1 MRKQILAK
9 VSPWL
14 LAAACTLL
22 ALIIGVFAVNNYQ
35 REKQLKTE
43 ALLQQGVTI
52 ARFVAASTRTSLR
65 GGLRSIRMTMWQW
78 TDHVQQAIDNSI
90 DQPGVRFLGLVD
102 GEGRILASSDDEKN
116 GATIDSSTREFI
128 DRLKNA
134 PGIGGK
140 YRFHQRTEGSEQ
152 IFQVVTLYHPFGHRN
167 FIFRHFGRDID
178 IPQRNGRFRN
188 QGGLSSSEIF
198 EQLKDLHSKEF
209 TLVVE
214 LDLADYNKAIR
225 GQLLQILSLSL
236 VLLLVGVG
244 GWLSLL
250 TLQGLKGSQQRLQ
263 QIRDYT
269 DILVASLPVGLI
281 ATGND
286 RKIRIFNTSA
296 EDILGK
302 SAEHVIGKDPEEVLP
317 IELSAE
323 LHHKNSAADGIKQ
336 KEILLPQNSLQSRNL
351 MTIGLPVMDTK
362 KRFAGHT
369 LLLQDISHIK
379 ELEKEVRRN
388 ERMAALGKMA
398 AGVAHELRNPL
409 SSIKGLALLMKTR
422 GADDTKA
429 KETAAVLVQEVERL
443 NRSIGELLDY
453 ARPHKLEMKVVDIH
467 EVIDK
472 AVSLISMDIEA
483 AGIELAVEGQS
494 GNYVKGDQD
503 KLNQVFLNLLLNSLQ
518 AMDVGGEMKITTAC
532 VGKEIV
538 STIEDNGC
546 GVEEANLSK
555 VFDPYFTTKKGG
567 TGLGLAMSA
576 KIVEEHYGNIE
587 FMSRID
593 QGTTVRVTIPAYLEE
608 S

>member
-35 REKQLKTE
+35 REKQLMTE

-52 ARFVAASTRTSLR
+52 ARFVAASTRASLR
-65 GGLRSIRMTMWQW
+65 GSLRTIHVTRWQW
-78 TDHVQQAIDNSI
+78 TDHVQLAIDNSI
-90 DQPGVRFLGLVD
+90 EQPGVLFIGMVD
-102 GEGRILASSDDEKN
+102 INGHILASSDEQRN
-116 GATIDSSTREFI
+116 GTIIDDSTRTFI
-128 DRLKNA
+128 DNLKEA
-134 PGIGGK
+134 PGVGGK
-140 YRFHQRTEGSEQ
+140 YRFHQNKSGSEQ
-152 IFQVVTLYHPFGHRN
+152 IFQVVSLYYPFGHRN
-167 FIFRHFGRDID
+167 FIFRHFGKDD
-178 IPQRNGRFRN
+178 EALQRGGGFRN
-188 QGGLSSSEIF
+188 QRGIVGGELM
-198 EQLKDLHSKEF
+198 QHLKDLHGREF

-214 LDLADYNKAIR
+214 LDLSEYNKAIH
-225 GQLLQILSLSL
+225 GQLLQIVSLSL

-250 TLQGLKGSQQRLQ
+250 TLQGFKGSQLRLQ

-281 ATGND
+281 ATDKDG
-286 RKIRIFNTSA
+286 KIRIYNTSA
-296 EDILGK
+296 EQILGNT
-302 SAEHVIGKDPEEVLP
+302 AEDMLGKAPESVLP
-317 IELSAE
+317 QELSFE
-323 LHHKNSAADGIKQ
+323 LQSKKVDNTGVEQ
-336 KEILLPQNSLQSRNL
+336 KEILLSQHGLPPRNL
-351 MTIGLPVMDTK
+351 LSIGLSVLDREK
-362 KRFAGHT
+362 QFAGHT
-369 LLLQDISHIK
+369 LLIQDISHIK

-409 SSIKGLALLMKTR
+409 SSIKGLALLLKTR
-422 GADDTKA
+422 NVGDRKA
-429 KETAAVLVQEVERL
+429 TETADVLVQEVERL

-453 ARPHKLEMKVVDIH
+453 TRPFKLEMKIVDIH

-472 AVSLISMDIEA
+472 AVSLITMDVES
-483 AGIELAVEGQS
+483 AGVQLFLEGGVGHQ
-494 GNYVKGDQD
+494 VKGDQD

-518 AMDVGGEMKITTAC
+518 AMENGGVLKITIAHISDD
-532 VGKEIV
+532 IV
-538 STIEDNGC
+538 STIEDSGC
-546 GVEEANLSK
+546 GVDESDLPK

-576 KIVEEHYGNIE
+576 KIIEEHAGSIE
-587 FMSRID
+587 FKSKVG
-593 QGTTVRVTIPAYLEE
+593 QGTTVKITIPAYSEE

>member
-22 ALIIGVFAVNNYQ
+22 ALIIGVFAVSNYQ
-35 REKQLKTE
+35 REKQLMTE

-52 ARFVAASTRTSLR
+52 ARFVAASTRASLR

-78 TDHVQQAIDNSI
+78 TDHVQQAIDNSTE
-90 DQPGVRFLGLVD
+90 QPEVRFLGLVD
-102 GEGRILASSDDEKN
+102 GEGRILASSYDKKN
-116 GATIDSSTREFI
+116 GTTIDESTLEFI
-128 DRLKNA
+128 NKLRQA
-134 PGIGGK
+134 SGIGGK
-140 YRFHQRTEGSEQ
+140 YRFYQRQTGGEQ
-152 IFQVVTLYHPFGHRN
+152 VFQVVSLYHPFGQRN
-167 FIFRHFGRDID
+167 FIFRHFGQNMEMS
-178 IPQRNGRFRN
+178 QRRGRFRSH
-188 QGGLSSSEIF
+188 GGMGNSELF
-198 EQLKDLHSKEF
+198 DQLKDLHNKEF

-214 LDLADYNKAIR
+214 LDLAEYNKAIR

-236 VLLLVGVG
+236 VLLLVGIG

-250 TLQGLKGSQQRLQ
+250 TLQGLKGSQLRLQ

-281 ATGND
+281 ATGKDGN
-286 RKIRIFNTSA
+286 IRIFNTSA
-296 EDILGK
+296 EEIVGRSSEDVLGQ
-302 SAEHVIGKDPEEVLP
+302 APESVLP
-317 IELSAE
+317 VELAAE
-323 LHHKNSAADGIKQ
+323 LQHKNSTTDGIEQ
-336 KEILLPQNSLQSRNL
+336 KEILLAQNRSQSRNL
-351 MTIGLPVMDTK
+351 LTIGLSVVDRER
-362 KRFAGHT
+362 RFAGHT
-369 LLLQDISHIK
+369 LLFQDISHIK
-379 ELEKEVRRN
+379 ELEKELRRN

-409 SSIKGLALLMKTR
+409 SSIKGLALLLKTR
-422 GADDTKA
+422 SSDDAKA
-429 KETAAVLVQEVERL
+429 TETADVLVQEVERL

-453 ARPHKLEMKVVDIH
+453 ARPHKLEMKVVDIQ

-472 AVSLISMDIEA
+472 AVSLIAMDIKS
-483 AGIELAVEGQS
+483 AGVKLLLESDS
-494 GNYVKGDQD
+494 GSYVKGDRD

-518 AMDVGGEMKITTAC
+518 AMDMDGKLKVTTLRA
-532 VGKEIV
+532 GKEIV

-576 KIVEEHYGNIE
+576 KIIEEHSGSIE
-587 FMSRID
+587 FMSHFG
-593 QGTTVRVTIPAYLEE
+593 QGTTVKVSIPAYLEE